1 MMPMLKRGSSMYV
14 TLLLGLLALF
24 WLFPIYI
31 VVVNA
36 FKPAGAMYNSILALP
51 GSFYLDNFAAA
62 FDKLR
67 FGTTFVNTLILTAG
81 GVISINLV
89 GSAAGYKLA
98 RTRTRLSSFILYMF
112 VASMMVPIYAI
123 MIPIFV
129 IARDLQLQGTL
140 YGMIALYV
148 GLGVAMAVFLYH
160 GFVKSL
166 SKDLDESAMMDGCGP
181 WKTFMRIIFPLL
193 TPITVTISIMNML
206 WIWNDFLMPL
216 IMLPDPKHHTLMLA
230 TNAFFGEWYVEWPPL
245 LASLVVTSLPVL
257 LFFVVF
263 QKYVIAGIT
272 EGAVKG

>member
-1 MMPMLKRGSSMYV
+1 MLPMLKRGSSIYV

-31 VVVNA
+31 VLVNA

-51 GSFYLDNFAAA
+51 GGIYMDNFATA

-81 GVISINLV
+81 GVLGINLV

-129 IARDLQLQGTL
+129 IARDLKLQGTL
-140 YGMIALYV
+140 FGMIALYI

-181 WKTFMRIIFPLL
+181 WKTFVRIILPLL